1 MKTKKKFKNV
11 ICTLLLLIG
20 NIALAQTSISGLVVD
35 AENNEAIPGANIIV
49 LGSNTGTV
57 ADFDGKFTLNTSTEL
72 PLTIEVSY
80 VGFSSKSIEITS
92 ADQVIEV
99 VLEFG

>member
-1 MKTKKKFKNV
+1 MKTKNLV
-11 ICTLLLLIG
+11 GNGLCALLLLIG
-20 NIALAQTSISGLVVD
+20 NIALAQTTLSGTVVD

-57 ADFDGKFTLNTSTEL
+57 ADFDGKFTLNTSAEL

-80 VGFSSKSIEITS
+80 VGFGSKSIEVIS

-99 VLEFG
+99 